1 MIDQIQI
8 TEFSTDRQWMYLW
21 LKAVKGFN
29 LDQHCARSLIGSY
42 EPKEQ
47 IQTGAVLTKSK
58 VYYLCGVAK
67 PFRYNENFHLAF
79 QYKPGSVL
87 PIVENGIAICIKNA
101 QQIIFPAMTA
111 MDTHHPKGTQKAF
124 YSCRNWQFAHHML
137 SNNQPGPF
145 LF

>member
-1 MIDQIQI
+1 MKIEKFK
-8 TEFSTDRQWMYLW
+8 TSRAWNYLW

-29 LDQHCARSLIGSY
+29 LNNHCARCLSGPY
-42 EPKEQ
+42 EPRDNMAAGVEL
-47 IQTGAVLTKSK
+47 TGSK

-67 PFRYNENFHLAF
+67 PFRYDENFHLAF
-79 QYKPGSVL
+79 QYNPGHTLHFNDKGLEVV
-87 PIVENGIAICIKNA
+87 IQDAE
-101 QQIIFPAMTA
+101 QIIFPAMTA

-137 SNNQPGPF
+137 SNDQPGPF